1 MKQDINS
8 QRQKHK
14 RRVRRYSK
22 ANEELDMVPTRRQKH
37 SRQQFIEPLIEPLSQ
52 IIRYEPDY

>member
-14 RRVRRYSK
+14 WRVRRYSK
-22 ANEELDMVPTRRQKH
+22 AKVKRGIGYGANQETEAQSATV
-37 SRQQFIEPLIEPLSQ
+37 
-52 IIRYEPDY
+52 Y